1 MAYRLLYRKQQTS
14 TSLQISFDLKKIT
27 HSLERRNFL
36 SPFGFLV
43 GNSSFWVFAKQP
55 VQLFLKRI
63 VVRDWDFISILWKK
77 CSNFSWKA
85 SNRFWKIFLL
95 STFFLLIKGALCF
108 LSKTSSF
115 FLLFSPTNDLLN
127 MLKKWWPADRLALLC
142 RNFLR
147 ENISKEHIHAEK
159 CYKKGSS
166 KIVSITYDEHTCLR
180 ERTFYSTFP
189 LR

>member
-1 MAYRLLYRKQQTS
+1 MAYRLLYRKQQTSTS

-27 HSLERRNFL
+27 HPLERRNFL

-43 GNSSFWVFAKQP
+43 GNSSFE
-55 VQLFLKRI
+55 FLQN
-63 VVRDWDFISILWKK
+63 SMH
-77 CSNFSWKA
+77 N
-85 SNRFWKIFLL
+85 NRFWKIFLH
-95 STFFLLIKGALCF
+95 STIFLLIKGALCF

-147 ENISKEHIHAEK
+147 ENISKEHIHAEN

-166 KIVSITYDEHTCLR
+166 NLVHFTYILAR
-180 ERTFYSTFP
+180 ANVYSTFP
-189 LR
+189 LH